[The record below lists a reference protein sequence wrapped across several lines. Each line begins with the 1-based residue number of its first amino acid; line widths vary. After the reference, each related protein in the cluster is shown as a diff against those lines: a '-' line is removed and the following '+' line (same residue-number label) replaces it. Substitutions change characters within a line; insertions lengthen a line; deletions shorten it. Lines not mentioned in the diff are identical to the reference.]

1 MNRRNLHVKY
11 CQIQK
16 KNRQTHF
23 CNLHFTR
30 NIFSGLGLWTCKDT
44 LTFESTQDSALSKS
58 SEVEIFQTKTW
69 TIICLWRHFNK
80 LLSSDINFHQD
91 PTCHEINEKVHRSLV
106 MMCHGWEIIQRR
118 DAHSLYLKI
127 SIWNSWIDL
136 SNKFINYVTTP

>member
-1 MNRRNLHVKY
+1 MWNTAKYRRKIAKLISVTCISPETFFPIY
-11 CQIQK
+11 
-16 KNRQTHF
+16 F
-23 CNLHFTR
+23 
-30 NIFSGLGLWTCKDT
+30 WTCKDT

-106 MMCHGWEIIQRR
+106 MMCHGWEIIQRH

-136 SNKFINYVTTP
+136 SNKFINYVTAP